1 MMIKIS
7 ITPEMSSKRNVGPL
21 DKRKK
26 LTRCQ
31 PCAKRRI
38 KCQGGSPCEYCIRTK
53 KTCLPQN
60 NPVVKAKFVYTDS
73 SQIMAHVTAK
83 PDVTYLE
90 FFSLFMRRCQFTR
103 ASADLASDLLPLIQT
118 CAPLQEAAIA
128 IGALEASRRATVNF
142 TSERQSPEIIALQSY
157 GRSIRRLQAELDTLE
172 ASQCQGV
179 LWCTLLLGLFD
190 LMTQVSGDQWAKH
203 MLYGTSRIV
212 QTFGMTRPVNHLG
225 KQFLAAF
232 NWLEAN
238 RAILYC
244 EETILSQG
252 EWGCQYRYPTPP
264 LTSQV
269 DSIFEL
275 FLQVSS
281 FSKFFFDCIES
292 IPESRRVY
300 DTDISHLGCE
310 GRAHQQRL
318 QDWHSQY
325 LGDTEYGDV
334 YCKLELAIS
343 HALQLLICMNYTFY
357 TCWDEVTIPRLNT
370 SETESHV
377 SAILCYAGQIV
388 DSSIIPGLLMLFP
401 LRMAGANT
409 NDRSQKDRIL
419 RLLERISQTGFIV
432 SNRITVDLEEVWAY
446 KALCSIGQ

>member
-1 MMIKIS
+1 
-7 ITPEMSSKRNVGPL
+7 MSSKRNVGPL

-31 PCAKRRI
+31 SCAKRRI
-38 KCQGGSPCEYCIRTK
+38 KCQGGSPCEYCIRTN
-53 KTCLPQN
+53 KTCLPQE
-60 NPVVKAKFVYTDS
+60 NPAVKAKFVYDNT
-73 SQIMAHVTAK
+73 SQVVAHVAAK
-83 PDVTYLE
+83 SEVKYLNY
-90 FFSLFMRRCQFTR
+90 FSVFMKRCQFTKE
-103 ASADLASDLLPLIQT
+103 STDSVSDLLPLIQT

-142 TSERQSPEIIALQSY
+142 TSERQSPGIVALQSY
-157 GRSIRRLQAELDTLE
+157 GTSIRKLQAELESLE

-190 LMTQVSGDQWAKH
+190 LMTQVTGDQWDKH
-203 MLYGTSRIV
+203 MLYGTSRILK
-212 QTFGMTRPVNHLG
+212 TFGMMRPIDRLA
-225 KQFLAAF
+225 KQFLGAF

-252 EWGCQYRYPTPP
+252 DWPQYGYSTPSQ
-264 LTSQV
+264 LSQV
-269 DSIFEL
+269 DTIFEL
-275 FLQVSS
+275 FVQVSS
-281 FSKFFFDCIES
+281 FSKFFFDRIES

-300 DTDISHLGCE
+300 NPDINHLARE
-310 GRAHQQRL
+310 GRAYQHRL
-318 QDWHSQY
+318 QDWHSQH
-325 LGDTEYGDV
+325 LGDTEHGDI

-357 TCWDEVTIPRLNT
+357 TCWDEETIPRLT
-370 SETESHV
+370 TREIQSRV
-377 SAILCYAGQIV
+377 SAIVCCADQIV
-388 DSSIIPGLLMLFP
+388 DSSNIPGLLMLFP

-409 NDRSQKDRIL
+409 NERSQKDRIL
-419 RLLERISQTGFIV
+419 RLLERISQTGFVV

-446 KALCSIGQ
+446 KALYSIGQ